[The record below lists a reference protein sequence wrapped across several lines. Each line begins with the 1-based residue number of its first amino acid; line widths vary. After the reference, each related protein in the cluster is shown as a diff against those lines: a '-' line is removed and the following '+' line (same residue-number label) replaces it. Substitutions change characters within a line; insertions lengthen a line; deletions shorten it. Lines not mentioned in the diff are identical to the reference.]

1 MSDFISGRL
10 PAGTRQH
17 PEGFHGLI
25 ACRYCDTLHVRD
37 TLDAGQTACC
47 RCCGSTLYRHDR
59 GRRDARLPLVL
70 AALLLFV
77 LSNLYPIAEVNLQ
90 GLRVQ
95 STLWGCLRRLY
106 EDGMVLLA
114 GFLFITILLLPALE
128 LALMAWVL
136 LRTGH
141 RRPRPSGAL
150 VRLLNRLRPW
160 SMIEIYMLGML
171 VTLSKL
177 AAMATVVIGPAAL
190 AMVLLVVTLAG
201 ILVFDSADLWD

>member
-37 TLDAGQTACC
+37 TLDAGQTASC

-70 AALLLFV
+70 AALMLFV
-77 LSNLYPIAEVNLQ
+77 LGNLYPIAEVNLQ

-150 VRLLNRLRPW
+150 VRLLNRLPMLQGLPARLLFRASGIRRRVLPPGIKLSQMPAKKEHGRRP
-160 SMIEIYMLGML
+160 G
-171 VTLSKL
+171 
-177 AAMATVVIGPAAL
+177 
-190 AMVLLVVTLAG
+190 
-201 ILVFDSADLWD
+201 